1 MRVLGWSC
9 QLTDAACR
17 PHIEIHEEQVR
28 AVAHRSTI
36 LRLQRLEPVVVLM
49 LLPCH
54 DLLCLLLLPFEK
66 VENTL
71 LLP

>member
-36 LRLQRLEPVVVLM
+36 LRLQR
-49 LLPCH
+49 
-54 DLLCLLLLPFEK
+54 
-66 VENTL
+66 
-71 LLP
+71 